1 MAIYMLDINVYSCV
15 VLGEFSNVKDADV
28 NAPEY
33 EGAVMQCSNIA
44 YKPGQS
50 PIFNYRYI
58 YIRYIFNVFYEKLF
72 TRAWTFGSCIK
83 QQCDGGLSISLLA
96 SRPCLFEIRFVWLLS

>member
-1 MAIYMLDINVYSCV
+1 MAISMLDINVYSCV

-44 YKPGQS
+44 YKPGQA
-50 PIFNYRYI
+50 PIFN
-58 YIRYIFNVFYEKLF
+58 
-72 TRAWTFGSCIK
+72 
-83 QQCDGGLSISLLA
+83 D
-96 SRPCLFEIRFVWLLS
+96 

>member
-1 MAIYMLDINVYSCV
+1 MLDINVYSCV

-50 PIFNYRYI
+50 PIFNDRWI
-58 YIRYIFNVFYEKLF
+58 DPPTHPYIRYIFNVFYEKLF
-72 TRAWTFGSCIK
+72 TRDWTFGS
-83 QQCDGGLSISLLA
+83 
-96 SRPCLFEIRFVWLLS
+96 W

>member
-1 MAIYMLDINVYSCV
+1 MLDINVYSCV

-44 YKPGQS
+44 YKPGQA
-50 PIFNYRYI
+50 PIFNDRWIDPPTHPPIHSLYI
-58 YIRYIFNVFYEKLF
+58 
-72 TRAWTFGSCIK
+72 
-83 QQCDGGLSISLLA
+83 QCVL
-96 SRPCLFEIRFVWLLS
+96 